1 MKLRLSYLLIALLV
15 LSCEKENP
23 VLRTAARV
31 IEDHPD
37 SALYLLDGVSRVDLA
52 TDREK
57 AEYDYLSAEAFYRTY
72 FFLDDPTEAALERA
86 CFYFEENGPAMERM
100 RAWELMGTIQTAVG
114 RYGIG
119 MVSFRKAGAVARD
132 IEQGRNRVGM
142 LAIIVAAILAT
153 LVLYFWA
160 RKS

>member
-23 VLRTAARV
+23 ALRTAARV

-57 AEYDYLSAEAFYRTY
+57 A
-72 FFLDDPTEAALERA
+72 
-86 CFYFEENGPAMERM
+86 
-100 RAWELMGTIQTAVG
+100 
-114 RYGIG
+114 
-119 MVSFRKAGAVARD
+119 
-132 IEQGRNRVGM
+132 
-142 LAIIVAAILAT
+142 
-153 LVLYFWA
+153 
-160 RKS
+160 